1 MRNMRVAMYYH
12 NRDVRVEEMPIPQI
26 GADEILIKVEASG
39 ICGSDVLEW
48 YRVKKA
54 PLVLGHEVAGIVE
67 KVGEKV
73 KKFKVGDRIVAS
85 HHVPCLTCHYCLN
98 GRETVCET
106 LRTTNFYPGGFAE
119 YVRLPAINVDRGVYL
134 LPDEV
139 SYEEG
144 SFAEPLAC
152 VIRAQRTIGMPVGT
166 TVLVLGAGIAGILHI
181 ALAKALGVGRIIAT
195 DISEYRRKSALK
207 FGADLALKPTEEIS
221 KRIRQLNQGRL
232 ADRVI
237 VCTGAMSAVK
247 QAFECVERGGTILL
261 FASPG
266 PNEVLPLNIE
276 NTFWRT
282 EITVTSSYA
291 GGPRDH
297 LTAIELIRAKRMPV
311 KEMITH
317 VFPLSEVQKGFSL
330 VAQADESIKV
340 IIKPQM

>member
-1 MRNMRVAMYYH
+1 MRVAMYYN
-12 NRDVRVEEMPIPQI
+12 NRDVRVEEMPIPDI
-26 GADEILIKVEASG
+26 GADEILMKVEASG

-54 PLVLGHEVAGIVE
+54 PLVLGHEVAGTVE

-73 KKFKVGDRIVAS
+73 KKFKVGDRIAAS
-85 HHVPCLTCHYCLN
+85 HHVPCFTCHYCLN

-134 LPDEV
+134 LPEEV

-152 VIRAQRTIGMPVGT
+152 VIRAQRIIRMPAGA

-181 ALAKALGVGRIIAT
+181 ALARALGAGRIIAT
-195 DISEYRRKSALK
+195 DISEYRRKFALN
-207 FGADLALKPTEEIS
+207 FGADLALNPTEEIS
-221 KRIRQLNQGRL
+221 KIIRELNQGRL

-247 QAFECVERGGTILL
+247 QAFKCVERGGSILL

-266 PNEVLPLNIE
+266 PDEVLPLNIE
-276 NTFWRT
+276 NIFWRT

-297 LTAIELIRAKRMPV
+297 ITAIELIRAKRVPV

-317 VFPLSEVQKGFSL
+317 VLPLSEVQKGFNL

-340 IIKPQM
+340 IIKPHE

>member
-1 MRNMRVAMYYH
+1 MRVAMYYN
-12 NRDVRVEEMPIPQI
+12 NRDVRVEELPVPEI
-26 GADEILIKVEASG
+26 GADEILMKVEASG

-54 PLVLGHEVAGIVE
+54 PLVLGHEVAGTVE
-67 KVGEKV
+67 KVGERV
-73 KKFKVGDRIVAS
+73 KKFKAGDRIVAS
-85 HHVPCLTCHYCLN
+85 HHVPCLTCHYCMN

-119 YVRLPAINVDRGVYL
+119 YVRLPAINVERGVYL
-134 LPDEV
+134 LPHEV

-152 VIRAQRTIGMPVGT
+152 VIRAQRMVGMPPGA

-181 ALAKALGVGRIIAT
+181 ALAKALGAGKIIAT
-195 DISEYRRKSALK
+195 DLSEYRRRAAVK
-207 FGADLALKPTEEIS
+207 FGADLALNPKEEIS
-221 KRIRQLNQGRL
+221 KILREINNGRL

-237 VCTGAMSAVK
+237 VCTGAMGAVN
-247 QAFECVERGGTILL
+247 QAFGCVERGGTILL

-266 PNEVLPLNIE
+266 PDEVLPLNIE
-276 NTFWRT
+276 NVFWRT

-291 GGPRDH
+291 GGPKDH
-297 LTAIELIRAKRMPV
+297 ITAIKLIRAGRVPV

-317 VFPLSEVQKGFSL
+317 ILPLSEVQKGFSL
-330 VAQADESIKV
+330 VAQADASIKV
-340 IIKPQM
+340 IIKPHMEG

>member
-1 MRNMRVAMYYH
+1 MRVAMYYN
-12 NRDVRVEEMPIPQI
+12 NRDVRVEEMPIPDI
-26 GADEILIKVEASG
+26 GTDEILMKVAASG

-54 PLVLGHEVAGIVE
+54 PLVLGHEVAGTVE
-67 KVGEKV
+67 KVGKKV

-134 LPDEV
+134 LPDDV

-152 VIRAQRTIGMPVGT
+152 VIRAQRTIRMPPAS

-181 ALAKALGVGRIIAT
+181 ALARALGAGRIIAT
-195 DISEYRRKSALK
+195 DISEYRRKYALN
-207 FGADLALKPTEEIS
+207 FGADLALNPTEEIS
-221 KRIRQLNQGRL
+221 KIIRELNHGRL

-266 PNEVLPLNIE
+266 PDEVLPLNIE
-276 NTFWRT
+276 NIFWRT

-297 LTAIELIRAKRMPV
+297 LTAIELIRAKRVPV

-317 VFPLSEVQKGFSL
+317 VLPLSEVQKGFSL

-340 IIKPQM
+340 IIKPHE

>member
-1 MRNMRVAMYYH
+1 MRVAMYYN
-12 NRDVRVEEMPIPQI
+12 NRDVRVEEMPIPDI
-26 GADEILIKVEASG
+26 GTDEILMKVEASG

-54 PLVLGHEVAGIVE
+54 PLVLGHEVAGTVE

-134 LPDEV
+134 LPDDV

-152 VIRAQRTIGMPVGT
+152 VIRAQRTIRMPPAS

-181 ALAKALGVGRIIAT
+181 ALARALGAGRIIAT
-195 DISEYRRKSALK
+195 DISEYRRKYALN
-207 FGADLALKPTEEIS
+207 FGADLALNPTEEIS
-221 KRIRQLNQGRL
+221 KIIRELNHGRL

-266 PNEVLPLNIE
+266 PDEVLPLNIE
-276 NTFWRT
+276 NIFWRT

-297 LTAIELIRAKRMPV
+297 LTAIELIRAKRVPV

-317 VFPLSEVQKGFSL
+317 VLPLSEVQKGFSL

-340 IIKPQM
+340 IIKPHE